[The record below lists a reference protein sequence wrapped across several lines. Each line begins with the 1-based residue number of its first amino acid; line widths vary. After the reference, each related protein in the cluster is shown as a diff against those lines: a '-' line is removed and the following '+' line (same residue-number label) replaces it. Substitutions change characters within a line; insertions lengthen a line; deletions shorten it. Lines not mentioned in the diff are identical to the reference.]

1 MQDSGFPFVLPLGW
15 QVSTAFCD
23 LCQFEKSLPSSRH

>member
-1 MQDSGFPFVLPLGW
+1 MQDSGFPFVLRLGR
-15 QVSTAFCD
+15 QVTAAFCD